1 MNRSV
6 LGDLAQSSSIEQV
19 EEYQENIRALKQ
31 EIKEHEQTWN
41 ELATAR
47 SLCVVFRT
55 DLGGKSRIGALW

>member
-47 SLCVVFRT
+47 SLCAVFRT